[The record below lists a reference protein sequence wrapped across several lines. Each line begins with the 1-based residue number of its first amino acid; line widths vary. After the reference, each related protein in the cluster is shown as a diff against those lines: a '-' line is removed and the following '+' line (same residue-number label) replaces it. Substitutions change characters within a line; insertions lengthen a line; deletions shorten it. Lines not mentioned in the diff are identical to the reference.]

1 MKFFAALLA
10 LSLAFISPAEAAQKK
25 VAVKKIEKIAIL
37 PTAEL
42 LVASGSSIITIGNIE
57 STTSDIS
64 LSALS
69 SDGTPVWNLLLD
81 TGLDEIVMAATA
93 DNSGNLWLAGFS
105 ATAVVAES
113 ATATVTAENP
123 DSVPVEPSQPVRSD
137 LNRLTLWKIDSAGQ
151 LSATYYSSENLPGII
166 NAISASR
173 SGVSI
178 VGQYN
183 QRSFIQNM
191 TSTGSFGKLT
201 YIGTSKTSLNSIVRN
216 SDGSTSVFGTSI
228 ETIGIKR
235 LAAKRDGVLI
245 KVSKSGAITNVVRSS
260 AINAERSWLS
270 ADSNFLLSGYVKT
283 GKKVETAI
291 TKFTPA
297 FAPLWTLRV
306 PSTGES
312 TAITAGK
319 SSVVAIS
326 SKSQVSS
333 IIGWKPTKPSLLL
346 LTFNTKGLI
355 TSASGA
361 TDLIAPI
368 ALSYSKEVGI
378 VGLARNSES
387 SAVLFKLSK

>member
-1 MKFFAALLA
+1 
-10 LSLAFISPAEAAQKK
+10 
-25 VAVKKIEKIAIL
+25 
-37 PTAEL
+37 
-42 LVASGSSIITIGNIE
+42 
-57 STTSDIS
+57 
-64 LSALS
+64 
-69 SDGTPVWNLLLD
+69 
-81 TGLDEIVMAATA
+81 
-93 DNSGNLWLAGFS
+93 
-105 ATAVVAES
+105 
-113 ATATVTAENP
+113 VTAENP

-151 LSATYYSSENLPGII
+151 LSDTYYSSENLPGII

-355 TSASGA
+355 ASASGA